1 MIILLT
7 GSGKSK
13 DIVNQLYEYKAF
25 SKGYGKVT
33 TCFFDIHNFNW
44 CTCFHTIRYSS
55 CTLDI
60 FVFIDFSSMT
70 LITPVIAGI
79 PTGYFIHKV
88 LKNKY
93 NDN

>member
-1 MIILLT
+1 MNIKHFQKAMAKSLLVSLIFTISIGVLVFILL
-7 GSGKSK
+7 
-13 DIVNQLYEYKAF
+13 DIL
-25 SKGYGKVT
+25 
-33 TCFFDIHNFNW
+33 
-44 CTCFHTIRYSS
+44 
-55 CTLDI
+55 
-60 FVFIDFSSMT
+60 VFIDFSSMT

>member
-1 MIILLT
+1 MNIKHFQKAMAKSLLVSLIFTISIGVLVFIL
-7 GSGKSK
+7 
-13 DIVNQLYEYKAF
+13 
-25 SKGYGKVT
+25 
-33 TCFFDIHNFNW
+33 
-44 CTCFHTIRYSS
+44 
-55 CTLDI
+55 LDI

-70 LITPVIAGI
+70 LITPVLAVI